1 MYTSV
6 SLEAVNSRSV
16 PMNSRN
22 NENAPLLTI
31 AEAATFLNV
40 SKATIRRWTNDGRLQ
55 CLRIGARDER
65 RFHKRELVAF
75 LGEDSSQ
82 HSAVPARMAETES
95 PAGAA
100 HHCLVTNDRDQE
112 WEILAPAILSGLG
125 EGAQVLMIEVA
136 DRKERL
142 EKLFKSK
149 GLSKRKLLA
158 SHALRTVSVED
169 SYFLSGEFRWDRAI
183 AFIESA
189 ILEAKARGFE
199 KVLIIGADSGAAD
212 SGLQGYAN
220 ELKKYE
226 LGVDEMLARHPNASV
241 LCPYTASEIS
251 AQLMAQGFLTHPHMQ
266 INGTNVPGLLGQVAI

>member
-1 MYTSV
+1 
-6 SLEAVNSRSV
+6 
-16 PMNSRN
+16 MNSRN
-22 NENAPLLTI
+22 NENVPLLTI
-31 AEAATFLNV
+31 ADAATFLNV
-40 SKATIRRWTNDGRLQ
+40 SKATIRRWTNEGRLQ
-55 CLRIGARDER
+55 CLRIGAREER
-65 RFHKRELVAF
+65 RFHKSELVAL
-75 LGEDSSQ
+75 LGEHSSQ
-82 HSAVPARMAETES
+82 HSAGPARMAEAEGSTS
-95 PAGAA
+95 AWAA
-100 HHCLVTNDRDQE
+100 HSCLVTNDRDEE
-112 WEILAPAILSGLG
+112 WEILGPAILSGLE

-136 DRKERL
+136 DRKDRL
-142 EKLFKSK
+142 EKLFKGK

-199 KVLIIGADSGAAD
+199 KILIIGADSGAAD
-212 SGLQGYAN
+212 AGAQGYAN

-266 INGTNVPGLLGQVAI
+266 INRTSVPGLLGQVAI

>member
-1 MYTSV
+1 LTV
-6 SLEAVNSRSV
+6 KPQSV

-22 NENAPLLTI
+22 NENVPLLTI

-40 SKATIRRWTNDGRLQ
+40 SKATIRRWTNEGRLQ

-82 HSAVPARMAETES
+82 HSAGPDPMAETVAS
-95 PAGAA
+95 VSARAA
-100 HHCLVTNDRDQE
+100 HRCLVIKDRDEE
-112 WEILAPAILSGLG
+112 WEVLAPAILSGLG

-136 DRKERL
+136 DRKDRL

-158 SHALRTVSVED
+158 SHALRSVSVED

-183 AFIESA
+183 AFFESA
-189 ILEAKARGFE
+189 ILDAKARGFE
-199 KVLIIGADSGAAD
+199 KVMIIGADSGALD
-212 SGLQGYAN
+212 SGMQGYAD
-220 ELKKYE
+220 EVKEYE
-226 LGVDEMLARHPNASV
+226 LGFDEMLARHPNASV
-241 LCPYTASEIS
+241 LCPYIASEIS

-266 INGTNVPGLLGQVAI
+266 INGTSVPGLLGQVAI

>member
-1 MYTSV
+1 MIS
-6 SLEAVNSRSV
+6 
-16 PMNSRN
+16 PN

-31 AEAATFLNV
+31 AEAAAFLNV

-65 RFHKRELVAF
+65 RFHQSELLAF
-75 LGEDSSQ
+75 LGGESSP
-82 HSAVPARMAETES
+82 HSADPARVAGTES
-95 PAGAA
+95 PPSARAA
-100 HHCLVTNDRDQE
+100 HHCLVTNDRDEE
-112 WEILAPAILSGLG
+112 WEILAPAILSGLK
-125 EGAQVLMIEVA
+125 EGTQVLMIEVA
-136 DRKERL
+136 DRMDRL
-142 EKLFKSK
+142 EKLFKDK

-199 KVLIIGADSGAAD
+199 KILIIGADSGAAD
-212 SGLQGYAN
+212 AGLQGYAE
-220 ELKKYE
+220 ELRKYE
-226 LGVDEMLARHPNASV
+226 LGVDEMLARHPSASV

-251 AQLMAQGFLTHPHMQ
+251 AQLMAQGFLTHPQVQ
-266 INGTNVPGLLGQVAI
+266 INGTSVPGLLGQVAI

>member
-1 MYTSV
+1 
-6 SLEAVNSRSV
+6 
-16 PMNSRN
+16 MNSRN

-31 AEAATFLNV
+31 ADAAAFLNV
-40 SKATIRRWTNDGRLQ
+40 SKATIRRWTNEGRLQ

-65 RFHKRELVAF
+65 RFHKSELVAL
-75 LGEDSSQ
+75 LGEHSSQ
-82 HSAVPARMAETES
+82 RSAGSGHKTEAVASVPVR
-95 PAGAA
+95 AG
-100 HHCLVTNDRDQE
+100 HRCLVTSNRDEE
-112 WEILAPAILSGLG
+112 WEVLAPAILSGLE

-136 DRKERL
+136 DRKDRL

-158 SHALRTVSVED
+158 SHALRIVSVED

-199 KVLIIGADSGAAD
+199 KILIIGADSGAAD
-212 SGLQGYAN
+212 SGVQGYAN

-241 LCPYTASEIS
+241 ICPYTASEIS

-266 INGTNVPGLLGQVAI
+266 INGASVPGLLGQVAI

>member
-1 MYTSV
+1 M
-6 SLEAVNSRSV
+6 NSRS
-16 PMNSRN
+16 

-65 RFHKRELVAF
+65 RFHKHELVAF
-75 LGEDSSQ
+75 LGEDSSR
-82 HSAVPARMAETES
+82 HSEPMAETVACVS
-95 PAGAA
+95 ARAA
-100 HHCLVTNDRDQE
+100 HRCLVTKDKDEE
-112 WEILAPAILSGLG
+112 WELLAPAILSGLE

-136 DRKERL
+136 DRKDRL
-142 EKLFKSK
+142 EKLLKSK

-158 SHALRTVSVED
+158 SHALRSVSVED

-212 SGLQGYAN
+212 SGVQGYAN

-226 LGVDEMLARHPNASV
+226 LGIDEMLARHPNASV

-251 AQLMAQGFLTHPHMQ
+251 AQLMVQGFLTHPHMQ
-266 INGTNVPGLLGQVAI
+266 INGTSVPGLLGQVAI